1 MRTILALAAVS
12 IVASGAR
19 AATHD
24 VYVFNFDFSVEHPS
38 TGIIQDAVIN
48 VGDTV
53 RWNWVAGLHS
63 VTSFPDSTEVFDSG
77 LLIPPSTFS
86 YTFNN
91 PGEFM
96 YLCSVHS
103 EQHPG
108 GHITGMVGSVT
119 VLVPAPAG
127 GAIAALGL
135 LAGLRRRR

>member
-12 IVASGAR
+12 IVASGAG

-24 VYVFNFDFSVEHPS
+24 VYVFNFDFSVHHPS
-38 TGIIQDAVIN
+38 TGVIEDVVVN

-53 RWNWVAGLHS
+53 RWVWVAGLHS
-63 VTSFPDSTEVFDSG
+63 VTSAPGSTEVFDSD

-91 PGEFM
+91 PGEFL
-96 YLCSVHS
+96 YLCSIHS
-103 EQHPG
+103 EQHM
-108 GHITGMVGSVT
+108 GHITGMVGTVT

-127 GAIAALGL
+127 GAALGLGL

>member
-12 IVASGAR
+12 ICASGAR

-48 VGDTV
+48 AGDTV
-53 RWNWVAGLHS
+53 RWIWVAGLHS
-63 VTSFPDSTEVFDSG
+63 VTSFPDSAEVFDSG
-77 LLIPPSTFS
+77 LLTPPSDFS

-91 PGEFM
+91 VGEFN
-96 YLCSVHS
+96 YLCSIHS
-103 EQHPG
+103 EQHM

-119 VLVPAPAG
+119 VLVPATAG
-127 GAIAALGL
+127 GAVEALGL
-135 LAGLRRRR
+135 IAGRRRRR